1 MYLEHFPTP
10 LLELPM
16 IINDIHDKDR
26 PFPCHY
32 YIGLSR
38 LYLTYIQMI
47 SDKMAIKGYLSLS
60 MHQYYD
66 LTMIM
71 LYIPLA
77 SYTRL
82 IVT

>member
-16 IINDIHDKDR
+16 IINDIHDKGR

-47 SDKMAIKGYLSLS
+47 SDKMAIKGYL
-60 MHQYYD
+60 
-66 LTMIM
+66 
-71 LYIPLA
+71 
-77 SYTRL
+77 
-82 IVT
+82 